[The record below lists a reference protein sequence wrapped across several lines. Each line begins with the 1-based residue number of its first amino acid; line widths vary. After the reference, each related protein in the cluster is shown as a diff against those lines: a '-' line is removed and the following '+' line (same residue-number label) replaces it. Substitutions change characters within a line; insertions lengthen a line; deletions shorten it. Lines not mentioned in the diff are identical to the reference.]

1 MPMKPAKRS
10 SKKPVTS
17 AAETAARAERDRLRR
32 LETLHRNLKGMARNV
47 SRYARGWEVE
57 RAVTARALLEG
68 SAWGVFERDIVQRVQ
83 QDNEHLADEIARLR
97 REIERMAPETSL
109 VTT

>member
-1 MPMKPAKRS
+1 M
-10 SKKPVTS
+10 SKKPATRRPTKPVIST
-17 AAETAARAERDRLRR
+17 AETAARAERDRLRR
-32 LETLHRNLKGMARNV
+32 LDMLHRNLKALARNV

-68 SAWGVFERDIVQRVQ
+68 SAWGVFERDLVQRVQ
-83 QDNEHLADEIARLR
+83 EDNERLVDEIARLR
-97 REIERMAPETSL
+97 REIERIAPETTM

>member
-1 MPMKPAKRS
+1 MSKKPAKRRPTKRQMS
-10 SKKPVTS
+10 T
-17 AAETAARAERDRLRR
+17 AEMMARAERDRLRS
-32 LETLHRNLKGMARNV
+32 LESLHRKLRALGRNV

-68 SAWGVFERDIVQRVQ
+68 SAWGVFERDLVQRQ
-83 QDNEHLADEIARLR
+83 QIEAEQSEQTIRAMRAEIDHLNAVL
-97 REIERMAPETSL
+97 ET

>member
-1 MPMKPAKRS
+1 MPTKPAKRRS
-10 SKKPVTS
+10 TKPVTS
-17 AAETAARAERDRLRR
+17 TAETAARAERDRLRR
-32 LETLHRNLKGMARNV
+32 LETLHRNLKALGRNV

-57 RAVTARALLEG
+57 RAITARALLEG

-83 QDNEHLADEIARLR
+83 EDNERLVDEIARLR
-97 REIERMAPETSL
+97 REIERIAPETTM

>member
-1 MPMKPAKRS
+1 MSKKPAKRRPT
-10 SKKPVTS
+10 KPVTS
-17 AAETAARAERDRLRR
+17 TAETAARAERDRLRR
-32 LETLHRNLKGMARNV
+32 LETLHRNLRALARNV

-83 QDNEHLADEIARLR
+83 VDNEHLVQEISRLRDEIARL
-97 REIERMAPETSL
+97 APETVM
-109 VTT
+109 VTR